1 MLRKI
6 SLLFLLAT
14 LTTAAQTRP
23 SESAPAQPQI
33 EKKVET
39 FLRNLFAWGPEYQI
53 KIGPLKDA
61 PMPGYYEISV
71 NIAHAE
77 QSDTGTIYASKD
89 GHFIFRGEVDDT
101 TKDPFAKIKA
111 SLHLDGNPSR
121 GPENATVTVVD
132 FSDFECPHCAELQ
145 KILKVTMAKYP
156 QVRFVFKDF
165 PLPQHPWAMTAA
177 LAGRCAYMQSPDAF
191 WKVHD
196 SIFENQQTIT
206 PDNAWEKMQQ
216 FAATAGLQPDAFR
229 ACMASPEA
237 KQSIDANIADGTIV
251 KIANTPTLYINGRPL
266 IGGSQE
272 SLDQYITY
280 ELTPPATTQSVPRN
294 PN

>member
-1 MLRKI
+1 MLQRI
-6 SLLFLLAT
+6 VLVILLAT

-33 EKKVET
+33 EKKIEAY
-39 FLRNLFAWGPEYQI
+39 LRNLFAWGTDYQV

-61 PMPGYYEISV
+61 SMPGFYEIS
-71 NIAHAE
+71 ITITHGE
-77 QSDTGTIYASKD
+77 QSDTGIIYASKD
-89 GHFIFRGEVDDT
+89 ARFIFRGEVDDT
-101 TKDPFAKIKA
+101 TKDPFAKTRA
-111 SLHLDGNPSR
+111 ALHLDGNPSR

-145 KILKVTMAKYP
+145 KILKVTMPKYP

-196 SIFENQQTIT
+196 SIFENQQSIT
-206 PDNAWEKMQQ
+206 PDSAWEQMQAY
-216 FAATAGLQPDAFR
+216 AASAGLQRDAFR

-237 KQSIDANIADGTIV
+237 KQAVDANIADGNIV
-251 KIANTPTLYINGRPL
+251 KIANTPTFYINGRPL

-272 SLDQYITY
+272 SLDQYITH
-280 ELTPPATTQSVPRN
+280 ELTPPPTPRAL
-294 PN
+294 PAKP